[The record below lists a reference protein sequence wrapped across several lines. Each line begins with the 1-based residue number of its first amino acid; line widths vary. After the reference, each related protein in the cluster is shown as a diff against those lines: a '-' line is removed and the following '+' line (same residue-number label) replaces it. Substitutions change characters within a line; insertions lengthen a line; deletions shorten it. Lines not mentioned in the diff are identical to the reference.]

1 MKDYKVDLSVVAPV
15 YNEYGNLRPLT
26 EKIIQAIANVVES
39 FEIIYIDD
47 GSVDGSSELLDHLAE
62 EYEEVKVYHFT
73 ENNGQTAAFA
83 AAFDKAEGRL
93 VATLDADLQVDPVDI
108 LKLLTKIEDYDLV
121 CGVRVDR
128 EDTVIKKISSKV
140 GNGVRNWL
148 TNEKIVD
155 TGCPLKLFRSEVVKD
170 YNLFE
175 GMHRF
180 FPTLAK
186 MKGYSVIE
194 IPVNHYPRYEGKSKY
209 GITNRLWAGLKDTL
223 AVRWMQKRQINY
235 RIKGEDN

>member
-1 MKDYKVDLSVVAPV
+1 MKDYQVELSVAAPV

-26 EKIIQAIANVVES
+26 EKIREAISNEVES

-47 GSVDGSSELLDHLAE
+47 GSVDGSSELLDQLAE
-62 EYEEVKVYHFT
+62 EYEELKVYHFT

-83 AAFDKAEGRL
+83 AAFKKAEGEL
-93 VATLDADLQVDPVDI
+93 VATLDADLQVDPAD
-108 LKLLTKIEDYDLV
+108 LMKLLVKIKDYDLV
-121 CGVRVDR
+121 CGIRVDR
-128 EDTVIKKISSKV
+128 EDTIIKKISSKIA
-140 GNGVRNWL
+140 NGVRNYL
-148 TNEKIVD
+148 TDEDVID

-186 MKGYSVIE
+186 MKGYSVVE
-194 IPVNHYPRYEGKSKY
+194 VPVNHYPRNEGESKY
-209 GITNRLWAGLKDTL
+209 GISNRLWVGLKDTL
-223 AVRWMQKRQINY
+223 AVRWMKKRQISY
-235 RIKGEDN
+235 QIKGEDN

>member
-1 MKDYKVDLSVVAPV
+1 MKDYQVKLSVVAPV

-26 EKIIQAIANVVES
+26 EKIIEAISNEFES
-39 FEIIYIDD
+39 FQIIYIDD
-47 GSVDGSSELLDHLAE
+47 GSVDGSSELLDQLAE
-62 EYEEVKVYHFT
+62 EYEELKVYHFT

-83 AAFDKAEGRL
+83 AAFKKAEGRL
-93 VATLDADLQVDPVDI
+93 VATLDADLQVDPADI
-108 LKLLTKIEDYDLV
+108 MKLLTKIKEYDLV

-128 EDTVIKKISSKV
+128 EDTIIKKISSKIA
-140 GNGVRNWL
+140 NGFRNYL
-148 TNEKIVD
+148 TGEEIID

-186 MKGYSVIE
+186 MKGYSVVE
-194 IPVNHYPRYEGKSKY
+194 VPVKHYPRHEGESKY
-209 GITNRLWAGLKDTL
+209 GISNRLWVGLKDTL
-223 AVRWMQKRQINY
+223 AVRWMKKRQISY
-235 RIKGEDN
+235 QIKGEDN

>member
-1 MKDYKVDLSVVAPV
+1 MKDYQVELSVVAPV

-26 EKIIQAIANVVES
+26 EKIIQAIADEVES

-47 GSVDGSSELLDHLAE
+47 GSIDGSSELLDQLAA
-62 EYEEVKVYHFT
+62 EYKEVRVYHFT

-83 AAFDKAEGRL
+83 AAFEKAEGRL
-93 VATLDADLQVDPVDI
+93 VATLDADLQVDPTDI
-108 LKLLTKIEDYDLV
+108 LKLLTKIEEYDLV

-128 EDTVIKKISSKV
+128 EDTVIKKISSKIA
-140 GNGVRNWL
+140 NGVRNWL
-148 TNEKIVD
+148 TNEEIID
-155 TGCPLKLFRSEVVKD
+155 TGCPLKLFKSEVVKD

-194 IPVNHYPRYEGKSKY
+194 VPVNHYPRHEGSSKY
-209 GITNRLWAGLKDTL
+209 GISNRLWAGLKDTL
-223 AVRWMQKRQINY
+223 AVRWMQKRQIDY
-235 RIKGEDN
+235 QIKGEDN